1 MSQNIVSIKGTKN
14 GLLILLNPE
23 YQFETIKHELQEK
36 LSASKGFFVG
46 AKFSLHSPEKYTKE
60 EHYQL
65 TKICCENGLIPLDDM
80 ENENNLNKART
91 QSDTSFRKGLLPE
104 EINEKCILLRK
115 NIRNGQRVQYDGHV
129 VILGNVHRGA
139 EIIAE
144 GNIYVIGSLKG
155 IAHAGSNGNTNAIIM
170 AYSLQPTQLRIANF
184 ISRSSKNF
192 TKSPKPELAYLSGN
206 QIIVE
211 EYNSNRP
218 LPMIS

>member
-36 LSASKGFFVG
+36 LNASKGFFVG
-46 AKFSLHSPEKYTKE
+46 AKFALHSPEEYSRE
-60 EHYQL
+60 EHSQL
-65 TKICCENGLIPLDDM
+65 TKICCENGLIPQDDIAEDYYM
-80 ENENNLNKART
+80 NKT
-91 QSDTSFRKGLLPE
+91 QTESAFRKGLLPE
-104 EINEKCILLRK
+104 ETNGKCILLRK
-115 NIRNGQRVQYDGHV
+115 NIRNGQSVQYEGHV

-139 EIIAE
+139 EVIAG
-144 GNIYVIGSLKG
+144 GNIFVMGSLKG
-155 IAHAGSNGNTNAIIM
+155 IAHAGANGNDNAIIM
-170 AYSLQPTQLRIANF
+170 AYSLQPTQLRIASY

-192 TKSPKPELAYLSGN
+192 TKAAKPELAYLSGK

-211 EYNSNRP
+211 EYNSNRS

>member
-46 AKFSLHSPEKYTKE
+46 AKFALHSPERYSKE

-65 TKICCENGLIPLDDM
+65 TKICCENGLIPQNDI
-80 ENENNLNKART
+80 ENAHNLNKT
-91 QSDTSFRKGLLPE
+91 QIDTSFRKGLLPE
-104 EINEKCILLRK
+104 ETDGKCILLQK
-115 NIRNGQRVQYDGHV
+115 NIRNGQTVYYDGHV

-139 EIIAE
+139 EIVAE
-144 GNIYVIGSLKG
+144 DNIYVMGSLKG
-155 IAHAGSNGNTNAIIM
+155 VAHAGASGNTNAIIM

-184 ISRSSKNF
+184 ISRSSSSF
-192 TKSPKPELAYLSGN
+192 TKASKPEFAYLSGN

-211 EYNSNRP
+211 EYNSSRP